1 MKAMLCKV
9 GTKRVTKGFNVE
21 EKSIIIIGAGLAGL
35 SAGCYAQ
42 MNGYK
47 SQIFE
52 MHNIPGGLC
61 TSWKREGYLFD
72 GCIHYLSGSRSG
84 IFHRFY
90 EELGA
95 VQGRQMVDSEELL
108 RVEGSDGKTWI
119 VYANLDRLEN
129 HMKELSPADS
139 SIIVELCKKAHLLSR
154 YKMPMDKPMDHMGLL
169 DMLKMLKD
177 IPALMT
183 MGKYGKITMQA
194 FASRFKDPFLRDAF
208 PCILEGI
215 PDYPMTLV
223 LLPLAFSHNKNNG
236 WPVGGSLK
244 FARAIEKRYRDL
256 GGRVQYKSRIEK
268 ILVEADQ
275 AVGVGLSD
283 GIEHHADL
291 VISAADGRTTIFD
304 MLAGK
309 YINNKIQSYFKEWDI
324 YKPYIQI
331 SLGVAR
337 DFSKEPYTLV
347 LDLDEQLMVGD
358 QKRRWMHIRHFCFD
372 PTIAPVGKSVIEVY
386 FNSVNYDYW
395 KKLSEDAE
403 HYQVEK
409 QSLAD
414 AVIKRLEKRF
424 PNITNQI
431 EVVDVATPLTYEQY
445 TGNWRGSYMGWKA
458 DATDMSKLMSRTL
471 PGLENFYMAG
481 QWVFQG
487 GGVPGSIT
495 SGRHVIQDICKKDR
509 KRFTTTVP

>member
-1 MKAMLCKV
+1 M
-9 GTKRVTKGFNVE
+9 E

-35 SAGCYAQ
+35 SAGCYAR

-61 TSWKREGYLFD
+61 TSWKRREYVFD
-72 GCIHYLSGSRSG
+72 GCIHYLSGSKSG
-84 IFHRFY
+84 IFHHFF

-95 VQGRQMVDSEELL
+95 VQDRQMIDSEELL
-108 RVEGSDGKTWI
+108 RVEGSDGRTWI
-119 VYANLDRLEN
+119 VYTNLDELEN

-139 SIIVELCKKAHLLSR
+139 KLIKELCKKARILSR
-154 YKMPMDKPMDHMGLL
+154 FEPPMDKPMDQMGLL
-169 DMLKMLKD
+169 DMVKMLRD
-177 IPALMT
+177 MPAMMA
-183 MGKYGKITMQA
+183 MGKYGKITMQT

-208 PCILEGI
+208 PCLLEGI

-223 LLPLAFSHNKNNG
+223 FMPLAFSHNKNNG

-244 FARAIEKRYRDL
+244 FASAIEKRYRDL
-256 GGRVQYKSRIEK
+256 GGRVQYSSQIEK

-275 AVGVGLSD
+275 AVGIRLSD
-283 GIEHHADL
+283 GTEHHADL

-304 MLAGK
+304 MLDGK
-309 YINNKIQSYFKEWDI
+309 YINDKVQSYFKEWDI

-331 SLGVAR
+331 SLGVDR
-337 DFSKEPYTLV
+337 DFSKEPHSLV
-347 LDLDEQLMVGD
+347 LEVDEQLKVGD
-358 QKRRWMHIRHFCFD
+358 QNRRWMHVRHFCFD
-372 PTIAPVGKSVIEVY
+372 PTMAPKGKSVIQVY

-395 KKLSEDAE
+395 KKLSEDTERYKA
-403 HYQVEK
+403 EK
-409 QSLAD
+409 QALAD
-414 AVIKRLEKRF
+414 AVINRLEKRF
-424 PNITNQI
+424 PLITNQI
-431 EVVDVATPLTYEQY
+431 ELIDVATPLTYERY
-445 TGNWRGSYMGWKA
+445 TGNWQGSYMGWKG

-495 SGRHVIQDICKKDR
+495 SGRHAIQDICKKDR
-509 KRFTTTVP
+509 KRFTTTLDQDVDRQT